1 MTAFFDTARR
11 SLAVLIGFSIPIS
24 VALTNILCPLAL
36 LLMLA
41 EGQYKQKFSTLR
53 RHPVVAAAVLLFAVM
68 VLGFFYT
75 PVSFLEAG
83 RILDKYREF
92 LYILLF
98 ILIFR
103 DSTTRQWGF
112 YAFLSAMGVTLFL
125 SYLMAITGWQIGK
138 GTPENPF
145 IFKNY
150 ITQGL
155 LMALAA
161 YFVTVQA
168 WHESRWRWLRG
179 IVVVLAIYNIVFLSE
194 GRTGYLVLFCLIFL
208 FSYQTYRFRGVI
220 VGSLLLAIIGVLV
233 YEYSDAL
240 RQRVDNVSE
249 GVQDYQQGE
258 IKSSIGMRIEF
269 NKNSLVLFAE
279 KPFFGYGT
287 GSFSYQYKKLAE
299 IQRIRPTTN
308 PHNEY
313 LMMAVQWGLLGV
325 GIFVFLLYVIWRA
338 AGYLDRQTAMMAEGL
353 VLTIAVGCLVN
364 SLWLDSTEGHLFAY
378 LIGIFY
384 GKFPL
389 NPFSRNTALNPVSGN
404 TALNSVS
411 RGNLPDSLLER
422 GQGSVWGSY
431 FSVVLKKLLEMKKT
445 YQKAF
450 FAVIIVIMLALIAY
464 RSYLILRT
472 DGPHRIN
479 QEVALVMKVV
489 AAMMNTPIVAHREG
503 NAPTAIAFDSK
514 GSVSS
519 VETQFQSVVKTSS
532 GLSGNHLTVPLSD
545 KITVSTLMKVDP
557 RHVGK
562 TARFVVMVS
571 YQASDGTPAVF
582 FQRSGDAW
590 GKLDIGKLKAA
601 QLYSQLPDS
610 VEVPIYEGNSLG
622 VAGKVSI
629 FVAYVLDN
637 NSLILSVDPVRLVFV
652 E

>member
-1 MTAFFDTARR
+1 MTANFDTARR
-11 SLAVLIGFSIPIS
+11 WLAVLIGFSIPIS

-36 LLMLA
+36 LLILA
-41 EGQYKQKFSTLR
+41 EGQYKQKFNTLR
-53 RHPVVAAAVLLFAVM
+53 RHPIVAAAVLLIAVM

-75 PVSFLEAG
+75 PVSFSEAG

-103 DSTTRQWGF
+103 DNTTRQWGL

-161 YFVTVQA
+161 YFVALQA
-168 WHESRWRWLRG
+168 WHQSRWRWLRG

-208 FSYQTYRFRGVI
+208 FSYQTYRVRGVI

-287 GSFSYQYKKLAE
+287 GSFSNEYKKLAE

-313 LMMAVQWGLLGV
+313 LMIGVQWGLLGV
-325 GIFVFLLYVIWRA
+325 GIFVFLLYVMWRA
-338 AGYLDRQTAMMAEGL
+338 TGYLDTQTAMMAEGL

-389 NPFSRNTALNPVSGN
+389 KPFSKNTTLNPVSKNTALNPVS
-404 TALNSVS
+404 
-411 RGNLPDSLLER
+411 RDLPDTPLER
-422 GQGSVWGSY
+422 GQGRVWRSY
-431 FSVVLKKLLEMKKT
+431 FSVVFNKLLEMKKI

-450 FAVIIVIMLALIAY
+450 FAVIIVMMLAFISY

-489 AAMMNTPIVAHREG
+489 AAMMNTSIIAGREA
-503 NAPTAIAFDSK
+503 NAPTAIAIDSK
-514 GSVSS
+514 GSISA
-519 VETQFQSVVKTSS
+519 VETQFQSVAKTSS
-532 GLSGNHLTVPLSD
+532 GLSGNHLTVPISD
-545 KITVSTLMKVDP
+545 KITVSTRIKVDP

-562 TARFVVMVS
+562 KARFVIMAS
-571 YQASDGTPAVF
+571 YQAADGTPAVF
-582 FQRSGDAW
+582 FQRTGDAW
-590 GKLDIGKLKAA
+590 GKLEIGKLKAA
-601 QLYSQLPDS
+601 QLYPQLPDS
-610 VEVPIYEGNSLG
+610 VEVPIYDGNSLG
-622 VAGKVSI
+622 VAGKISI
-629 FVAYVLDN
+629 FVAYVLDSN
-637 NSLILSVDPVRLVFV
+637 YLVLSVDPVRLVFV